1 MALTKNNLTV
11 TINNEVYPIRLTMGA
26 IVRFKQETGKELAE
40 AEGTA
45 DNATLIWCCIKSAC
59 NREKKEFGYSLMDF
73 VDNIDAD
80 EIDGITSVL
89 FSLFGAE
96 NQEQKGT
103 DPKNVV

>member
-1 MALTKNNLTV
+1 MTRTKNDLTV
-11 TINNEVYPIRLTMGA
+11 TINDVVYPIRLTMGA

-59 NREKKEFGYSLMDF
+59 NREKRTFDYSLLDF
-73 VDNIDAD
+73 VDNVDAD

-89 FSLFGAE
+89 FSLFGVE
-96 NQEQKGT
+96 GQSQEGT
-103 DPKNVV
+103 DSKNAV